1 MVYRFKLGIY
11 IPQHVCGIVLTV
23 IFFLQVSAVSVS
35 ATASVE
41 PSDFRRAVSSPN
53 LHCTISAPS
62 SLPDDQAPLVTGSDV
77 CLVSFGCCVPVCV
90 CVCVRGVGVSVHVG
104 RRVVVSLSLASVH
117 ISVCL
122 CHCVNVV
129 LFSLQFSASSVPP
142 ATSVRSLDLRSPA
155 AVPPDEHAPLVIG
168 SDVCL
173 VSLVCVCVYKVVS
186 RGGWKRSHDRSRGSG
201 L

>member
-1 MVYRFKLGIY
+1 MTPTVYRFKLGIY
-11 IPQHVCGIVLTV
+11 IPQHVCGIVFL
-23 IFFLQVSAVSVS
+23 FLQVSAVSVS

-41 PSDFRRAVSSPN
+41 PSNFRRAVSSPN

-62 SLPDDQAPLVTGSDV
+62 LLPDDQAPLVTGSDV
-77 CLVSFGCCVPVCV
+77 CLVSFVCCMCACVCV

-155 AVPPDEHAPLVIG
+155 AVPPDEHTPLATG
-168 SDVCL
+168 SNIFFFFL
-173 VSLVCVCVYKVVS
+173 
-186 RGGWKRSHDRSRGSG
+186 G
-201 L
+201 